1 MAKETVIIYRCDI
14 KGCNSSVNTQ
24 DAPGNLN
31 YWYEFKVEIGVTTAG
46 STAGSDEL
54 GTHEMTW
61 RGLSDF
67 CQIADRYFLR
77 YMRFLLLDKKYSII
91 LAQFVS
97 MLNTVLLSAPR
108 DPTLLPSAVTGF
120 EGRRSAWVHPAL
132 RCRISASDRAGG
144 ASTNGAFR

>member
-54 GTHEMTW
+54 GTHEMTLHICPHC
-61 RGLSDF
+61 RNLGDITIHPHHAGDLERMGYLSVY
-67 CQIADRYFLR
+67 IGERELEW
-77 YMRFLLLDKKYSII
+77 
-91 LAQFVS
+91 
-97 MLNTVLLSAPR
+97 
-108 DPTLLPSAVTGF
+108 DPA
-120 EGRRSAWVHPAL
+120 
-132 RCRISASDRAGG
+132 
-144 ASTNGAFR
+144 